1 MPLEYLEL
9 VLCRDV
15 YHCPPSQLPPWHRI
29 KKHLTIMEVE
39 AQVQKARSQMK
50 GKR

>member
-29 KKHLTIMEVE
+29 KKHLAIMEVE